1 MTHLQSTVVQLTL
14 VDTGNT
20 YAVAV
25 AHTHDSLLLI
35 NNDGKLISR
44 AKLNTTISH
53 IFMLNISR
61 VILYDTQNTIY
72 SYNLRAHELKAH
84 KKVHACA
91 YNDRLN
97 DTSLLLCSNETFT
110 VYNIYTDEVELTKN
124 VLPHREPAIISS
136 YQFALMHESSIE
148 VWDIRTKSVTH
159 SIALTSAFRLWS
171 STVYYHTLFAHVTDF
186 IFCAMDSNMLT
197 LFDLESKTILY
208 QEKLSNFLAD
218 RCTLTIV
225 DHFFVFVQS
234 ARLKGDIKIK
244 TFDLENKLARRAIRV
259 NMCSADTH
267 FVGNTVLTRTFCGIE
282 STSVVTGQ
290 TETMLKM
297 EKGGLTHSMIL
308 DEERILVGTENKRM
322 YVIDF
327 NSGEKR
333 DVPFIYWTYCI
344 STELKRKWTNWRES
358 KYIHALAKEIR
369 FVDLVIKTV

>member
-1 MTHLQSTVVQLTL
+1 
-14 VDTGNT
+14 
-20 YAVAV
+20 
-25 AHTHDSLLLI
+25 
-35 NNDGKLISR
+35 
-44 AKLNTTISH
+44 
-53 IFMLNISR
+53 
-61 VILYDTQNTIY
+61 
-72 SYNLRAHELKAH
+72 
-84 KKVHACA
+84 
-91 YNDRLN
+91 
-97 DTSLLLCSNETFT
+97 
-110 VYNIYTDEVELTKN
+110 
-124 VLPHREPAIISS
+124 
-136 YQFALMHESSIE
+136 
-148 VWDIRTKSVTH
+148 
-159 SIALTSAFRLWS
+159 
-171 STVYYHTLFAHVTDF
+171 
-186 IFCAMDSNMLT
+186 MLT